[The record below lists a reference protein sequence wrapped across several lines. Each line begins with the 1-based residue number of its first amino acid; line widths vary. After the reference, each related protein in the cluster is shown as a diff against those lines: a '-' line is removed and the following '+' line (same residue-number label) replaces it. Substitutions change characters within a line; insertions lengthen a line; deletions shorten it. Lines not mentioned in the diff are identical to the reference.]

1 MKSGFVSVMGRPNVG
16 KSTLLN
22 AILEM
27 HLAITSNKVGTTRN
41 IIQGIYNDEDSQIV
55 FVDTPGIA
63 KPMDKLGSI
72 LNQKSYSSTNNVDVI
87 LFLVDVEKGFGKGD
101 QFILNRLKEEK
112 IPVILVLNKIDR
124 IPKSTILALI
134 DSLKD
139 VFDFAEIIPISARK
153 NDNIN
158 NLLNTLKKYLPN
170 DEKIFDDDTL
180 TNISTKFY
188 ISEIVREKV
197 LELTEK
203 EVPHSVSSMVEEL
216 IEEKDKVIIRV
227 LIIVDRDSLKKI
239 IIGKNGSMI
248 KEIGILAR
256 RDLEEYFGKKVYL
269 ETFVKTLKNWREKEK
284 YLQELGIHELEG

>member
-1 MKSGFVSVMGRPNVG
+1 MKSGFVSIMGRPNVG

-158 NLLNTLKKYLPN
+158 TLLNTLKKYLPN

-216 IEEKDKVIIRV
+216 IEEEDKVVIRV